1 MKKLL
6 LLPLFLFLCS
16 PMLVQAQDY
25 EYDDD
30 DDGAVIENAFGIGPR
45 LGYYHGSEIDDGTF
59 YYGLQARLRLGSVI
73 GLEGSVSY
81 RPGTEGEANPVT
93 GQFFT
98 YETKFVPVTGSL
110 MFFIPIDGFA
120 PYGLAGV
127 GAYYTIYDSEDPRT
141 ENWDPTF
148 NFGYHLGFG
157 LEIPFN
163 DDVALN
169 LDYRYI
175 FLTPEGEGDDAPED
189 ADFSGNLI
197 TASLMF
203 YL

>member
-16 PMLVQAQDY
+16 PFLVQAQDY
-25 EYDDD
+25 DEDDD
-30 DDGAVIENAFGIGPR
+30 AAVIENAFGIGPR
-45 LGYYHGSEIDDGTF
+45 FGYYHGSEIDDGTF
-59 YYGLQARLRLGSVI
+59 YYGLQARLRLGGVI

-81 RPGTEGEANPVT
+81 RPGTERNLVT
-93 GQFFT
+93 DQGDVSDQF

-110 MFFIPIDGFA
+110 MLFIPVDGFA

-127 GAYYTIYDSEDPRT
+127 GAYYTFYGDGAPD
-141 ENWDPTF
+141 NWDPTF

-157 LEIPFN
+157 LEIPFS
-163 DDVALN
+163 DDVALS

-175 FLTPEGEGDDAPED
+175 FLTPEGEGQDAPED
-189 ADFSGNLI
+189 ADFSGNVF
-197 TASLMF
+197 TGGLMF